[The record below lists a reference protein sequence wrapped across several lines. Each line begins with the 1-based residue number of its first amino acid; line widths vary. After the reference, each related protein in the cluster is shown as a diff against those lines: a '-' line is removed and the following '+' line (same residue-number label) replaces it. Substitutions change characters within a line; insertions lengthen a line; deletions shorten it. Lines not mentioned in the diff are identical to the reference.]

1 MEPLKTTSLS
11 RSFGGVAAVR
21 DVSLTVKD
29 RELLSVIGPN
39 GAGKTTL
46 LKLITGQIPPDT
58 GKIELFGRDVTAV
71 PQYARAQMGI
81 ALTHQIVRPFRG
93 MTLGENVTAAMGHG
107 HFNRP
112 VSSLFHRP
120 AAADA
125 ARARELLDLVGIG
138 QAADRSASEVP
149 LGYLKRMQIARVL
162 ATDPKLLLLD
172 EPLAGLNYSEAG
184 QIADLIVRLNE
195 GGRTVVLIEHNL
207 GEVLRISHRVAVLDN
222 GALLAE
228 GLPAEV
234 IARPDVRAAYLGKE
248 AG

>member
-1 MEPLKTTSLS
+1 
-11 RSFGGVAAVR
+11 
-21 DVSLTVKD
+21 
-29 RELLSVIGPN
+29 
-39 GAGKTTL
+39 
-46 LKLITGQIPPDT
+46 
-58 GKIELFGRDVTAV
+58 
-71 PQYARAQMGI
+71 
-81 ALTHQIVRPFRG
+81 
-93 MTLGENVTAAMGHG
+93 
-107 HFNRP
+107 
-112 VSSLFHRP
+112 
-120 AAADA
+120 
-125 ARARELLDLVGIG
+125 
-138 QAADRSASEVP
+138 
-149 LGYLKRMQIARVL
+149 MQIARVL